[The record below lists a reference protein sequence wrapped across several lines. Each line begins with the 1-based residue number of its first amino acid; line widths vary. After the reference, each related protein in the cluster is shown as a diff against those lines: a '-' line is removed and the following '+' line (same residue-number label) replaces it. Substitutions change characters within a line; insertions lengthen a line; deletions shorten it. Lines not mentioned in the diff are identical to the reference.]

1 MRYASSCAEIHPDAL
16 QFIPYSEDS
25 LKRFLPWLR
34 ACPALCNDLSAGSLF
49 MWQEGMNVQFCLW
62 HDTFLVRQDINE
74 QPAFS
79 WPWGADPDGMID
91 MLLSYVREN
100 DLPLRFFA
108 VSEERWTAIQK
119 DARLRPVLGAY
130 DERWS
135 DYLYDFEEA
144 LTFQGRKYSGQRNHI
159 NKFRKLYGEPTVLP
173 IRPEDREKIEKL
185 LSAYEAEHPDANAL
199 EKTELSRACQLIDK
213 AEDLDLFAAYL
224 SVGEEAAALSVGEIM
239 GDSLVIHVEKA
250 LRRFEGA
257 YPAMYQGFVRYV
269 AGQIGHP
276 LRFVNRED
284 DSGDPGL
291 RISKRQYQPLFQ
303 VPKYLAH
310 AFSPACGMPGD
321 AVIRGDGVMLTA
333 FRDTDKPAY
342 LLLNTDVDNNRMWGY
357 DYREDE
363 TITGPIDENTFYDG
377 AQYDMRTGDSINL
390 AIRLSEEGP
399 MIGEVILWHFTANGE
414 TEIGCRL
421 FPAYHGRGLG
431 KAAFSAAVDFAR
443 DQLGLRVYAR
453 CFIDN
458 FASHRMIT
466 ASGMKLFR
474 KDAQYY
480 YFQ

>member
-1 MRYASSCAEIHPDAL
+1 MRYASSCAEVHPDAL
-16 QFIPYSEDS
+16 SFVPYSQEA
-25 LKRFLPWLR
+25 LKFFLPWLR
-34 ACPALCNDLSAGSLF
+34 ACSALCNDLSAGSLF

-79 WPWGADPDGMID
+79 WPWGADIDGMID
-91 MLLSYVREN
+91 RLLVYIREN

-108 VSEERWTAIQK
+108 VSEDQWKNIQN
-119 DARLRPVLGAY
+119 DARLQPALAAC

-135 DYLYDFEEA
+135 DYIYDFEEV
-144 LTFQGRKYSGQRNHI
+144 LTFQGKKYSGQRNHI
-159 NKFRKLYGEPTVLP
+159 NKFRKLYGEPAVLP
-173 IRPEDREKIEKL
+173 IRIEDRDKIERL
-185 LSAYEAEHPDANAL
+185 FSEYESEHPDANAL
-199 EKTELSRACQLIDK
+199 EKTELSRARQLIDK
-213 AEDLDLFAAYL
+213 AEELGLFAAFL
-224 SVGEEAAALSVGEIM
+224 SVGEEAAALSIGEIM
-239 GDSLVIHVEKA
+239 GDSLIIHVEKA

-269 AGQIGHP
+269 AGQIGHS

-291 RISKRQYQPLFQ
+291 RISKRQYQPIFQ
-303 VPKYLAH
+303 VNKYLAH
-310 AFSPACGMPGD
+310 AFSPACRMPGD
-321 AVIRGDGVMLTA
+321 AVIRGDGVVLTA
-333 FRDTDKPAY
+333 FRESDKPAY

-377 AQYDMRTGDSINL
+377 AQYDMRSGDSINL

-421 FPAYHGRGLG
+421 FPEYHGKGLG
-431 KAAFSAAVDFAR
+431 KAAFSAAVDFAKNH
-443 DQLGLRVYAR
+443 LGLSVHAKCY
-453 CFIDN
+453 IDN
-458 FASHRMIT
+458 FASYRMIT
-466 ASGMKLFR
+466 ASGMIPVN
-474 KDAQYY
+474 KDDQFY
-480 YFQ
+480 YFK